1 MAMASY
7 TLADLDQRPDLA
19 PNVLAMFATTA
30 QGSSHVVCGIPARMG
45 LEPLA
50 ADLKGTLGVLLAMSG
65 RRVAGALAI
74 CPYSEDQVTL
84 WGPVIPDQSEQPKV
98 MPVLTQELRRAL
110 RDGGFISMRSQ
121 IDLRNRTARA
131 WMMAEGF
138 GPWKDLHCY
147 ERDLTPLRAAD
158 ISDVHAAAR
167 GDLEEVAR
175 ILAECFPDSDHHR
188 PNLVQRE
195 NEGYR
200 HYLLR
205 SDGRAVGAAAVQ
217 GGGRR
222 SWLKLIGIARSERG
236 RHQAHRL
243 LDGVLASEARLSHHA
258 IGLEVL
264 QDNRPAIALYEKSG
278 FVRRWTATLLIAPV

>member
-1 MAMASY
+1 MASY

-19 PNVLAMFATTA
+19 PHALAMFATA
-30 QGSSHVVCGIPARMG
+30 SQGGGHIVCGIPARMG
-45 LEPLA
+45 LEPQA

-65 RRVAGALAI
+65 RRLAGVLAI

-84 WGPVIPDQSEQPKV
+84 WGPVIPDQAEQTKV
-98 MPVLTQELRRAL
+98 MPVLMQELRRAL
-110 RDGGFISMRSQ
+110 REGGFTSMRSQ
-121 IDLRNRTARA
+121 VDLRNRTTRA

-138 GPWKDLHCY
+138 APWKDLHCY
-147 ERDLTPLRAAD
+147 ERELASLKSAE

-167 GDLEEVAR
+167 GDLDDAAR

-205 SDGRAVGAAAVQ
+205 IDGRAVGAAAVQ

-222 SWLKLIGIARSERG
+222 SWLKLIGVGRSDRG

-243 LDGVLASEARLSHHA
+243 LDGVLASEARLNHHA

-264 QDNRPAIALYEKSG
+264 EDNRPAIALYEAAS
-278 FVRRWTATLLIAPV
+278 FVRRWSATLLIAPV

>member
-1 MAMASY
+1 MSSY
-7 TLADLDQRPDLA
+7 TLADLDQRPDLQ
-19 PNVLAMFATTA
+19 PNVLALFATTS
-30 QGSSHVVCGIPARMG
+30 QGSGHIVCGIPARMG
-45 LEPLA
+45 LEPTA

-65 RRVAGALAI
+65 RRLAGALAI

-84 WGPVIPDQSEQPKV
+84 WGPVIPDQREQPKV
-98 MPVLTQELRRAL
+98 MPVLMQELRRAL
-110 RDGGFISMRSQ
+110 RDGGFASIRSQ
-121 IDLRNRTARA
+121 VDLRNRTLRA

-138 GPWKDLHCY
+138 SPWKDLHCY
-147 ERDLTPLRAAD
+147 ERELGAFRSAE

-167 GDLEEVAR
+167 SDLEDAAR

-200 HYLLR
+200 HYILR
-205 SDGRAVGAAAVQ
+205 HEGRVAGAAAVQ
-217 GGGRR
+217 GSGRR
-222 SWLKLIGIARSERG
+222 CWLKLIGVPKSDRG
-236 RHQAHRL
+236 RHLARRL

-264 QDNRPAIALYEKSG
+264 DDNRPAIALYEKTG
-278 FVRRWTATLLIAPV
+278 FVRRWSASLLIAPV